1 MHNDIHV
8 YFSTLTIFLSN
19 CVMKNIIWNT
29 SEIRCQRRNTG
40 ELERVGEGHKAIRIG
55 CTTFGSKHNFYW
67 IWPCRPTAH
76 STDNLCGSGGFGGTL
91 YATNCNIVIGED
103 GVKICPSDG
112 DITSCCGCN
121 VKLKK
126 IQSNIYSNVKLKQ
139 IHCIIE
145 LCKKWTHIKI
155 CYLCFIYICKVYTN
169 VSSVKTFV
177 WP

>member
-1 MHNDIHV
+1 
-8 YFSTLTIFLSN
+8 
-19 CVMKNIIWNT
+19 MKNIIWNT
-29 SEIRCQRRNTG
+29 SKIRCQRRNTG

-76 STDNLCGSGGFGGTL
+76 STDNLCGGGGFGGTL

-103 GVKICPSDG
+103 GVKICTRDG
-112 DITSCCGCN
+112 DVTSCCGCN

-139 IHCIIE
+139 I
-145 LCKKWTHIKI
+145 
-155 CYLCFIYICKVYTN
+155 
-169 VSSVKTFV
+169 
-177 WP
+177 